1 MRGRT
6 RARGVAAALAVAAL
20 CGGCAFGPAANRAEQ
35 VLSSRDVPEE
45 SQAPD
50 GELPSPGEE
59 PSTEPPVVVEPAP
72 ATGTAEIAGTV
83 AEGLPDA
90 CCAVTLPDGGL
101 LVGEAESGTIHRVAP
116 DGAITEAGAA
126 PGVSGLLG
134 IAVEP
139 GFTGEDGWVYLSY
152 ATESGTTR
160 VARYP
165 YDGDRLGSASH
176 RLLEDIPGGGVLAFG
191 PDGML
196 YVGTSDAGQPGLA
209 TDPESLGG
217 KILRLEPDGGV
228 PVDNPLQG
236 SPVYASGHAD
246 VAGLAW
252 DTAGRLW
259 SLDATAD
266 AGVELNSTAPGG
278 GYEEQGGLEP
288 VFTWPAG
295 EAAPRGLAF
304 SDGSLWAPD
313 TARPRLWRIPLN
325 GTELTAEPA
334 PLLADGELS
343 GPRAVVPA
351 VGGPGLG
358 VLDGA
363 GGASGASVLRIDI
376 T

>member
-6 RARGVAAALAVAAL
+6 RARVVVAALAVAAL

-35 VLSSRDVPEE
+35 VGTSQDLPEE
-45 SQAPD
+45 PPAPD
-50 GELPSPGEE
+50 GETPPPSEE
-59 PSTEPPVVVEPAP
+59 PRTEPPVVAEPAP

-101 LVGEAESGTIHRVAP
+101 LVGEAGSGTIHRVAP
-116 DGAITEAGAA
+116 DGTVTEAGTA

-134 IAVEP
+134 LAVEP

-152 ATESGTTR
+152 ATDSGTR

-165 YDGDRLGSASH
+165 YDGGRLGSASH
-176 RLLEDIPGGGVLAFG
+176 RLLEDIPAGGVLAFG

-209 TDPESLGG
+209 TDPQSSGG
-217 KILRLEPDGGV
+217 KILRIEPDGGV

-236 SPVYASGHAD
+236 SPVYASGHTD

-252 DTAGRLW
+252 DAAGRLW
-259 SLDATAD
+259 SLDATTD
-266 AGVELNSTAPGG
+266 DGVELNSIAPGG
-278 GYEEQGGLEP
+278 GYEDGGLAP
-288 VFTWPAG
+288 VYTWPAG
-295 EAAPRGLAF
+295 DAAPRGLAF
-304 SDGSLWAPD
+304 SAGSLWAPD
-313 TARPRLWRIPLN
+313 TAQPRLWRVPLN

-334 PLLADGELS
+334 PLLAGGELS
-343 GPRAVVPA
+343 RPQAVVPA

-363 GGASGASVLRIDI
+363 DGSVLRIDI